1 MSKYLTLKQ
10 RLNACFILVIVL
22 FLMLMSNELKRRN
35 FLAAGQSVNSVFKDR
50 VVAMEY
56 TYKLDQLFHKKE
68 LDLAM
73 ANSSTDYEVGGNDID
88 LLLENFLL
96 THYMP
101 EESIYF
107 NRLKDDYRKFQSLE
121 DTFIT
126 NQGSVSREEMSILL
140 KKIGKNLDQLSAVL
154 IAEGRE
160 LTQISDK
167 ALGMNMLILKLEVAF
182 LIVIG
187 LLILL
192 IIFKREKPIMRL
204 VD

>member
-35 FLAAGQSVNSVFKDR
+35 FLTAGQSVNSVFKDR

-73 ANSSTDYEVGGNDID
+73 AKSSTDYEVGGNNID
-88 LLLENFLL
+88 LLLESFSA
-96 THYMP
+96 TQYTP
-101 EESIYF
+101 EESAYF
-107 NRLKDDYRKFQSLE
+107 ISLKEDYRNFQSLE
-121 DTFIT
+121 NTFVT
-126 NQGSVSREEMSILL
+126 NQGSVSKEEMSILL
-140 KKIGKNLDQLSAVL
+140 KKIGENLDQLSAVQ